1 MEVVDY
7 AWNTYST
14 EVQLSGSHFTTEDNS
29 GDTVTITRYSGV
41 STSLDIPSE
50 IDGKTVTA
58 IGANAFAGAPL
69 SSVTIPETVT
79 AIGAGAFQ
87 GTDLTWVKVPASVA
101 EIGEKAFGYDADGQP
116 IVDFTLC
123 VAPGSTAEAYAK
135 ANNFALEYFTESGLR
150 YEILTDAETGDQYAS
165 IITYDGTDPQLVIPE
180 TLQDVPVTEIGYRA
194 FLENAVITGVT
205 LPSTLKKIGDRAF
218 MFTNVG
224 DIDLPAGLEII
235 EEGAFAQMPN
245 LTAINIP
252 GGVKEL
258 PYMVF
263 YNDVNLASVTLN
275 EGLEKIGSDV
285 FSSCSGLKSLI
296 LPDTVKELGENTFQN
311 CTSLASIN
319 FPAGLTYI
327 PYACFDN
334 AGLTALTIPE
344 NIVSIGGGAFGRCAK
359 LTSVTLPASLTALGE
374 QFGAGVFNG
383 CSALTEVN
391 FAENGKL
398 TMIGAFTFNGCT
410 SLTQITIPET
420 VTSIEYCAFSE
431 SGLTSVDI
439 PASVEKIAGQ
449 AFYLCNSLKTIT
461 LHEGLISVDSMA
473 FTGCTS
479 VKEIS
484 LPRSLTTIGNNAFGY
499 ANWSN
504 KVEGFTIH
512 GYAGTAAETYATEN
526 GFTFVPIAE

>member
-1 MEVVDY
+1 ML
-7 AWNTYST
+7 
-14 EVQLSGSHFTTEDNS
+14 LSGADILVKTLIEQ
-29 GDTVTITRYSGV
+29 GCDTVFGYPGGQILNVYDSLYTHQNEIHHILTAHEQGAAHAADGYARTTGKVGV
-41 STSLDIPSE
+41 VLSTSGPGATNLVTGIATAYLDSIPMVAICGNVPTTQIGTDSFQE
-50 IDGKTVTA
+50 ID
-58 IGANAFAGAPL
+58 
-69 SSVTIPETVT
+69 
-79 AIGAGAFQ
+79 
-87 GTDLTWVKVPASVA
+87 
-101 EIGEKAFGYDADGQP
+101 
-116 IVDFTLC
+116 
-123 VAPGSTAEAYAK
+123 
-135 ANNFALEYFTESGLR
+135 
-150 YEILTDAETGDQYAS
+150 
-165 IITYDGTDPQLVIPE
+165 
-180 TLQDVPVTEIGYRA
+180 
-194 FLENAVITGVT
+194 ITGVT

-224 DIDLPAGLEII
+224 DIDPPAGLEII

-334 AGLTALTIPE
+334 AGLTTLTIPE

-479 VKEIS
+479 VKEIF

-499 ANWSN
+499 ANWSS
-504 KVEGFTIH
+504 KVENFTIH

-526 GFTFVPIAE
+526 GFTFEAIAE